1 MALVSAQTSVN
12 NPADLRRLRETRGV
26 SLEQV
31 ADSTKISIRFLR
43 AIEALD
49 FAQLPGGIFN
59 TSYIRQYAASIGCD
73 EGTLLDLYR
82 SRTGADEESQPTA
95 RPANGNG
102 KRSLWRWQ
110 RSPATL
116 L

>member
-1 MALVSAQTSVN
+1 MAFVSAQTSVD
-12 NPADLRRLRETRGV
+12 NPADLRRLREAQGV

-31 ADSTKISIRFLR
+31 ADTTKISIRFLR

-73 EGTLLDLYR
+73 EGRLLELYR
-82 SRTGADEESQPTA
+82 SRMGIDEQPQPVAT
-95 RPANGNG
+95 PANGNG
-102 KRSLWRWQ
+102 KRSVWRWQ